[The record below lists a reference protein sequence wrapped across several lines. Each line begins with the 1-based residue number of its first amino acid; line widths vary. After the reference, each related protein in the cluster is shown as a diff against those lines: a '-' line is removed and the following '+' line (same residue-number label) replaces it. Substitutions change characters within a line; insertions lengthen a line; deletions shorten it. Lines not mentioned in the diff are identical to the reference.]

1 MDKMEMEVEK
11 LPLNFDNMLKN
22 EYVYNEIKNIFLDA
36 EMPPEM
42 YLKLVM
48 CAKKNGMKDNQLFMM
63 EKEEYVP
70 FDVLA
75 YGDIED
81 SVEDM

>member
-1 MDKMEMEVEK
+1 MKNMEMEVK
-11 LPLNFDNMLKN
+11 MLPLNFDNMLNN
-22 EYVYNEIKNIFLDA
+22 EYVYNEIKSMFQEPEL
-36 EMPPEM
+36 PPEM

-70 FDVLA
+70 FDALA
-75 YGDIED
+75 NGDIED
-81 SVEDM
+81 STEDM